1 MLLVVCAINVLGCP
15 PAIEPIQIGSEG
27 ESPCYTG
34 FVATLTLSI
43 PEELL
48 NQALVEAKLREQSVE
63 AFLGEIVR
71 RELEAKP
78 DWFQRREELK
88 ARLKVDS
95 SWKWNRDELY
105 EN

>member
-1 MLLVVCAINVLGCP
+1 M
-15 PAIEPIQIGSEG
+15 
-27 ESPCYTG
+27 
-34 FVATLTLSI
+34 ATLTLSI
-43 PEELL
+43 SEELL
-48 NQALVEAKLREQSVE
+48 SQAQVEAKLREQSVE